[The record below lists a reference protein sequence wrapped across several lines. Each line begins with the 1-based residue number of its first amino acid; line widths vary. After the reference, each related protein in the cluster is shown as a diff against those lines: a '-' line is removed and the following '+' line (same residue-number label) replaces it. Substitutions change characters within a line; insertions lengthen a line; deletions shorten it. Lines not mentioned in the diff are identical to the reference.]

1 MNVSHKKKLQIGTGS
16 TPDILLQRIPRP
28 CNLPQQ
34 ASDHPPADTST
45 GLQQATTTEHNT
57 FDEIPQLEE
66 EEDWENGQ
74 SADADTNLIDRH
86 NTHTESE
93 RI

>member
-1 MNVSHKKKLQIGTGS
+1 M
-16 TPDILLQRIPRP
+16 
-28 CNLPQQ
+28 
-34 ASDHPPADTST
+34 
-45 GLQQATTTEHNT
+45 

-74 SADADTNLIDRH
+74 FADTDTSLINSH
-86 NTHTESE
+86 NTNAESE